1 MATELVSIDVSIGL
15 EKVITS
21 EGVQNTQH
29 FSVDDALARVAYYL
43 DNGYEIISSGGG
55 NYTLRKADPKP
66 RTFKHE
72 PTF

>member
-21 EGVQNTQH
+21 EGVKNTQH
-29 FSVDDALARVAYYL
+29 FSVDEALARVAHYL
-43 DNGYEIISSGGG
+43 DEGYEIISSGGG
-55 NYTLRKADPKP
+55 SYVMKKKEGPGRF
-66 RTFKHE
+66 RHE